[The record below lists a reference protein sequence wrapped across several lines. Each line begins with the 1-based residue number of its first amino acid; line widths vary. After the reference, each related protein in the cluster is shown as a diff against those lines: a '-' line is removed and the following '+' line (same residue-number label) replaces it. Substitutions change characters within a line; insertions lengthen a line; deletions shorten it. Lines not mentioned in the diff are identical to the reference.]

1 MNRAQIKAEKAAKK
15 ATDAAVK
22 QAGIQA
28 KSESKVE
35 RIKEPDPELT
45 TAEVEVASPSPKVV
59 LPDSNTNTL
68 GAKTRDSLNRIIKAS
83 DVCLNTNTEANIQ
96 DQICSIIRT
105 SLRAYELHT
114 GQLFDTDLG

>member
-114 GQLFDTDLG
+114 GQPFDTDLG